1 MSWIHCAQVP
11 WALRSKGWDKTEK
24 LKVFTSYPAEG
35 ALCCFCGHKKQRL
48 TGCLKSCRL
57 TRWSPGKNEFQIMK
71 WSTQQQLFSEPL
83 SLGWPGYSSCV
94 SFCFLSPLPLIAA
107 SFLYLTM
114 SIPEQFPMPSSEP
127 CCFSSLSSP
136 KALANQNL
144 SCSSQACVTFQTP
157 QRIPVCSQGG
167 ESWHQRKED
176 IDKAK

>member
-1 MSWIHCAQVP
+1 M
-11 WALRSKGWDKTEK
+11 
-24 LKVFTSYPAEG
+24 
-35 ALCCFCGHKKQRL
+35 
-48 TGCLKSCRL
+48 LKSPEPSGPRDGIKRKSSRCSHPIQQKVL
-57 TRWSPGKNEFQIMK
+57 CAAFVVTRNRGSQAVSNHADSLDGHLGKMNSK
-71 WSTQQQLFSEPL
+71 SWNGPTQQQLFSEPL
-83 SLGWPGYSSCV
+83 SLGWPGYSCV
-94 SFCFLSPLPLIAA
+94 SFCLLSPLLLIAA